1 MHRFASTA
9 LAMLLGTTLL
19 AGCAELRTPP
29 SRMAVPLAIVP
40 SSDDPVRGAAQLAA
54 VDFADQGA
62 TLSGRPAATAR
73 AAARLEYLTQSL
85 TQDTRYAA
93 VPTGM
98 VLALG
103 AAVREV
109 RQALGIAESAV
120 PEQLVGILTAAAGA
134 IEAGRDPVLPA
145 AVFPAGPQ
153 RTLQRLAQ
161 PGPLPDAALATGRL
175 VEVIGSLDSGAGWG
189 WQSATT
195 PTPR

>member
-1 MHRFASTA
+1 
-9 LAMLLGTTLL
+9 
-19 AGCAELRTPP
+19 
-29 SRMAVPLAIVP
+29 
-40 SSDDPVRGAAQLAA
+40 
-54 VDFADQGA
+54 
-62 TLSGRPAATAR
+62 
-73 AAARLEYLTQSL
+73 
-85 TQDTRYAA
+85 
-93 VPTGM
+93 M

-120 PEQLVGILTAAAGA
+120 PEQLVEILTAAAGA

-189 WQSATT
+189 RQSATT